1 MGILP
6 ARTSPREKKKT
17 QRQINQMIPPENDFD
32 IAKFCGLEAGKI
44 LSYAYQSVCQGKQLI
59 EYNSKPLDYHNLS
72 IELASKR
79 QNEFQFCIKAVILFQ
94 ASMEAIINQVIST
107 QPDTKEFIEASL
119 KKKWYQASFKDKWCK
134 TLKKQ
139 KIELKNFKEYHKNIY
154 QTLRNNVVHPRY
166 RYLGEP
172 DDSSDEKFI
181 FPADKFIF
189 SNVYSGFKNGWL
201 AFASLSQV
209 VGYPHDNNSW
219 DIYCDICHLPKSVV
233 PEEYPNLTEKS
244 NFFLNQYMNH
254 IATINNI

>member
-1 MGILP
+1 
-6 ARTSPREKKKT
+6 
-17 QRQINQMIPPENDFD
+17 MIPPENDFD
-32 IAKFCGLEAGKI
+32 IAKFCGLEAGKM
-44 LSYAYQSVCQGKQLI
+44 LSHAYQSVCKAKQLI
-59 EYNSKPLDYHNLS
+59 EYNYNPLDYQNLS

-94 ASMEAIINQVIST
+94 ASMEAIINQAIT
-107 QPDTKEFIEASL
+107 TKPDIQEFIKVCL
-119 KKKWYQASFKDKWCK
+119 KKKWCEASFQDKWEK
-134 TLKKQ
+134 TLEKY
-139 KIELKNFKEYHKNIY
+139 KIESENFKEYHKNIY
-154 QTLRNNVVHPRY
+154 QTLRNKVVHPKNRY
-166 RYLGEP
+166 SVEN
-172 DDSSDEKFI
+172 
-181 FPADKFIF
+181 ADKFIF